1 MKKYDKRSLLFISKY
16 DKVHI
21 IKNFVL
27 SVNMIKCN
35 MIKILKNL
43 KYDKLQNDE
52 DIYNFNANSYLK
64 NAKK

>member
-1 MKKYDKRSLLFISKY
+1 
-16 DKVHI
+16 
-21 IKNFVL
+21 
-27 SVNMIKCN
+27 
-35 MIKILKNL
+35 MIKIQKNL